1 LNCQNAIAEWKLATE
16 ALGAANALASGGFST
31 SCVSRAYYA
40 MLHASKAALA
50 VKDVES
56 TSHRSVKRM
65 FGQHLIQ
72 TNEIEQRWA
81 RELSEALD
89 DRNEADYDADT
100 TWSTADADRECQRAT
115 QFLRRMRDYLTRSG
129 VPQGELPEVPR

>member
-1 LNCQNAIAEWKLATE
+1 MNRQNAIAEWKLATE
-16 ALGAANALASGGFST
+16 ALGAANALAIGGFST

-56 TSHRSVKRM
+56 TSHRGVKRM
-65 FGQHLIQ
+65 FGQHLVK

-89 DRNEADYDADT
+89 DRNEADSDADT
-100 TWSTADADRECQRAT
+100 TWSTEDARRECRRAA
-115 QFLRRMRDYLTRSG
+115 QFLRRMRDYLTGSG
-129 VPQGELPEVPR
+129 VPESELPEVPR